1 MSDRVLCALCV
12 SLCIGISSEV
22 LYVLSFFHIDS
33 IDSYGS
39 AIYYRLFN
47 HLLFLYPVTSC
58 ISTCACSHSFRLSLL
73 SHHRYICRCHNIHL
87 ICYIAVLA
95 RVCVGPRSMNVA
107 WGSVR
112 YEDLIFVYIIFRRSY
127 LIHSISFVHGIFR
140 ESESSMAFVFI
151 PTLCVYPLS
160 HPIVRPWDIP
170 YHPESPLA
178 FIPPYS
184 AHLLSAALWEPLD
197 RC

>member
-1 MSDRVLCALCV
+1 MEAPSTT
-12 SLCIGISSEV
+12 G
-22 LYVLSFFHIDS
+22 YS
-33 IDSYGS
+33 IICS
-39 AIYYRLFN
+39 
-47 HLLFLYPVTSC
+47 SC
-58 ISTCACSHSFRLSLL
+58 IQLPHVFPLALVHSFRLSLL

-140 ESESSMAFVFI
+140 ESESSMAFVLSLLCVSIHFHTLSFVHGI
-151 PTLCVYPLS
+151 FRIIRSRLWHSFRPTLHICCLPHYGN
-160 HPIVRPWDIP
+160 R
-170 YHPESPLA
+170 
-178 FIPPYS
+178 
-184 AHLLSAALWEPLD
+184 
-197 RC
+197 